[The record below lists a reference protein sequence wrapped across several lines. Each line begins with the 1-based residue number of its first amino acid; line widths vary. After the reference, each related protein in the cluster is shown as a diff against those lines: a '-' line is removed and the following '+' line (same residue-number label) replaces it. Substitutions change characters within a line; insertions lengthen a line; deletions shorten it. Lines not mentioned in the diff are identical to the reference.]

1 MICAI
6 SPSSITEIML
16 NKHVN
21 STANAF
27 KFVLSPQFI
36 EHINNRFQNDPARLD
51 LFRQWL
57 SYRANFAHR
66 VRYLDENEVVKYFN
80 ITCDDDIYA
89 SCAYF
94 AGHFIFDEQT
104 NQNQTYI
111 DYGIDVSSISDY
123 QNFLGR
129 GDNPIFEQTIYDGGA
144 ESPSQ
149 LSRYFKN
156 ETNAVFIDNY
166 INDKSIEFIK
176 YVVKGLRNNAQ
187 VTVIT
192 KRASF
197 NKSFHSLHNG
207 IQAIRND
214 LNINFFYLDNDKE
227 FHDRHIFIG
236 DRIYIR
242 STSGLDAFA
251 FHGLWGNR
259 EGTFSVYD
267 IHECTT
273 VKNFY
278 VKDQHENLITM
289 KVRRI

>member
-176 YVVKGLRNNAQ
+176 YVVKGLRNQGEIVN
-187 VTVIT
+187 ILLKIKNSFLPT
-192 KRASF
+192 KQI
-197 NKSFHSLHNG
+197 L
-207 IQAIRND
+207 
-214 LNINFFYLDNDKE
+214 
-227 FHDRHIFIG
+227 IG
-236 DRIYIR
+236 
-242 STSGLDAFA
+242 L
-251 FHGLWGNR
+251 
-259 EGTFSVYD
+259 
-267 IHECTT
+267 
-273 VKNFY
+273 
-278 VKDQHENLITM
+278 
-289 KVRRI
+289 